1 MHMNIY
7 ETGKKETV
15 VRRKIGNTSIAGRN
29 INRNI
34 RSNKF
39 AAAPAMDTGKL
50 LQHKNSSFELNFYP
64 WNDTIDL
71 PQLSMGKSMFSPNF

>member
-15 VRRKIGNTSIAGRN
+15 TRRNSGNTSIAGRN

-34 RSNKF
+34 LK
-39 AAAPAMDTGKL
+39 GKL
-50 LQHKNSSFELNFYP
+50 AVFP
-64 WNDTIDL
+64 AIDTIEL
-71 PQLSMGKSMFSPNF
+71 HQHRKFLL

>member
-1 MHMNIY
+1 MNIY

-15 VRRKIGNTSIAGRN
+15 VRRNNGNTSIAGRN

-39 AAAPAMDTGKL
+39 AAAPAIDTGQIQK
-50 LQHKNSSFELNFYP
+50 HRNSSFCINIYP
-64 WNDTIDL
+64 WNDTMKPLDC
-71 PQLSMGKSMFSPNF
+71 QWENSWFC